1 MGVYGRLCV
10 PRSIDSASIPQQP
23 RDPSV
28 MLLIVTPAG
37 SRASA
42 RARQSGRWGGR
53 REEGW
58 RRADCMRWRGRMGR
72 RNRRAGGGGGE

>member
-1 MGVYGRLCV
+1 MAMGVYGRLCV

-23 RDPSV
+23 CDPSV

-42 RARQSGRWGGR
+42 RARQSRCGR
-53 REEGW
+53 R
-58 RRADCMRWRGRMGR
+58 
-72 RNRRAGGGGGE
+72 RRAGGGQMAKGREGGRERGELE